1 MHKSRYT
8 AADFR
13 ASKPEVM
20 GLVETL
26 FNRRLSSLLNRL
38 LVRTPLTPNQ
48 VTVLSFLVLLPGA
61 YLLSTGERSALIGA
75 GLLIQLS
82 FTLDCCDGELA
93 RLRGLNSP
101 FGAWLDGLL
110 DRIAELALCLALGR
124 ALEHQSGDRY
134 AYLYSLVVFASLA
147 MTHIATLMTAA
158 AFGKGQL
165 AESAGRGLM
174 GRLGRFVRVSPLKL
188 RNYLRSS
195 MDVYLMVFTL
205 GAVFDQLYGVVYY
218 FAIVQNLYWLAIVSI
233 VVRQKSNLTRNE
245 KQGGP

>member
-1 MHKSRYT
+1 MRKSPYT
-8 AADFR
+8 AADFK
-13 ASKPEVM
+13 ASKPAVM
-20 GLVETL
+20 GLVEVL
-26 FNRRLSSLLNRL
+26 FNRRLSSLLTRL

-61 YLLSTGERSALIGA
+61 YLLSTGERIALIGA

-93 RLRGLNSP
+93 RLRGISSP

-124 ALEHQSGDRY
+124 ALEHQSDDPH
-134 AYLYSLVVFASLA
+134 AYFYSFVVFASLA
-147 MTHIATLMTAA
+147 MTHIATLMNAA

-174 GRLGRFVRVSPLKL
+174 GRLASLVRVSPLKL
-188 RNYLRSS
+188 RNYLRSGI
-195 MDVYLMVFTL
+195 DVYLMVFAL
-205 GAVFDQLYGVVYY
+205 GAVFDHLMGVVYY
-218 FAIVQNLYWLAIVSI
+218 FAVVQNLYWLAIVSM
-233 VVRQKSNLTRNE
+233 VVRQK
-245 KQGGP
+245 K